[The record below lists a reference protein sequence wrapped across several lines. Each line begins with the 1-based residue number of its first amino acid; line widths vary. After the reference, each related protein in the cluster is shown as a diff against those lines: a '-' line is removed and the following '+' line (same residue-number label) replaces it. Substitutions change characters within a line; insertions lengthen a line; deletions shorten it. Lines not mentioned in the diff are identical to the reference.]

1 MNIGFGDLDKHHIGG
16 LLEQVKGRMRGKE
29 MKVAGRIH
37 LSRPFAERVAEKW
50 GIS

>member
-16 LLEQVKGRMRGKE
+16 LQVKGRMRGKE
-29 MKVAGRIH
+29 MKVAGRIR